1 MNLVA
6 PRSELLALI
15 SPHAPRAKTGRA
27 PFELETMLRI
37 HFVGQWLGLSELAMQ
52 EALFETALCREF
64 VGPSSV
70 ERIPERV
77 SILRLRRLLKEHQLA
92 EQILA
97 AVNATLTGK
106 GLMLREGTALDA
118 ALIAAPSSS
127 KHKDGERDP
136 EMHQRK
142 KGNQWPFGMKCHIG
156 AEADCARVHSVAG
169 TPANVNGVTQAGKL
183 LHGAQTD
190 AGYQG
195 VAKRED
201 TQGITAQWHVAMRPG
216 KRRALDKSTPLGAI
230 LHKLEQAK
238 ARIGAKEEHPFRVI
252 KRQFGYTKVKY
263 RGLAKNTAHL
273 VTLFTLSNL
282 WMARRSLLQ
291 GLQK

>member
-1 MNLVA
+1 
-6 PRSELLALI
+6 
-15 SPHAPRAKTGRA
+15 
-27 PFELETMLRI
+27 MLRI
-37 HFVGQWLGLSELAMQ
+37 HFVRQWFGLSELAMQ
-52 EALFETALCREF
+52 EVLFETALYREF
-64 VGPSSV
+64 VGLSSV
-70 ERIPERV
+70 ECIPERV

-118 ALIAAPSSS
+118 ALIAAPSSG
-127 KHKDGERDP
+127 KHKDGGRDP

-156 AEADCARVHSVAG
+156 AEADCALVHTVAG

-195 VAKRED
+195 VTKRED

-216 KRRALDKSTPLGAI
+216 KRRALDKSAPLGAI

-238 ARIGAKEEHPFRVI
+238 ARIRPRENVAKLASRKTPDATPAGSAALYPSLPLIHSGAAP
-252 KRQFGYTKVKY
+252 
-263 RGLAKNTAHL
+263 
-273 VTLFTLSNL
+273 
-282 WMARRSLLQ
+282 
-291 GLQK
+291 

>member
-1 MNLVA
+1 MAVKQQDLGLNLNKRRTRKAVLLDEMNLVA

-52 EALFETALCREF
+52 EALFETTLCREF
-64 VGPSSV
+64 VALSSV

-97 AVNATLTGK
+97 AVNATLIGK

-118 ALIAAPSSS
+118 ALIAAPSSG
-127 KHKDGERDP
+127 KHKDGGRDP
-136 EMHQRK
+136 GMHQRK

-156 AEADCARVHSVAG
+156 AEADCALVHTVAG

-190 AGYQG
+190 AFADAGYQG

-201 TQGITAQWHVAMRPG
+201 TQGITAQWHVVMRPG
-216 KRRALDKSTPLGAI
+216 KRRALDKSTPMGAI

-238 ARIGAKEEHPFRVI
+238 ARIRAKAEHPF
-252 KRQFGYTKVKY
+252 
-263 RGLAKNTAHL
+263 
-273 VTLFTLSNL
+273 
-282 WMARRSLLQ
+282 W
-291 GLQK
+291 